1 MTVLKDIIIG
11 LLTDLLEKF
20 AGAFRQWAD
29 TLRRQAA
36 IKRAV
41 DAEREATEAAK
52 TEEER
57 AHAADNNRR
66 L

>member
-1 MTVLKDIIIG
+1 MFLRDLLLG
-11 LLTDLLEKF
+11 LLTNLIEKA
-20 AGAFRQWAD
+20 AGAFRAWAD

-36 IKRAV
+36 IKRAIQ
-41 DAEREATEAAK
+41 AEREATEAAQ